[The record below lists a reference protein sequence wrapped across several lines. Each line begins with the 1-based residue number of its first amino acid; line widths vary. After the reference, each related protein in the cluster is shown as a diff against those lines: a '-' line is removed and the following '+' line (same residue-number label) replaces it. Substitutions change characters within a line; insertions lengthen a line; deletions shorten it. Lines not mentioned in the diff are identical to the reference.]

1 MNVTD
6 AAKQK
11 LGKALRAHKFQRIKR
26 QDRYVYALKQ
36 KDEEMVGYQTRFKQK
51 SDYLAR

>member
-1 MNVTD
+1 MNFTN

-11 LGKALRAHKFQRIKR
+11 LGKAFMEHKFQRIKR

-36 KDEEMVGYQTRFKQK
+36 KDEELIGYQTRFKHQTDV
-51 SDYLAR
+51 SEG